1 MAGRK
6 PTPPTSDYDIEAA
19 FRLFCAGR
27 SVRDIAAE
35 IGCSK
40 TLVGKWRVENGWEA
54 RRAKWLDEEL
64 AAAAKGP
71 KPTNREERKAMLE
84 ARGDELLAMMQAPSS
99 YPTVNDGALALWR
112 LVNMF
117 GRIGAIDAEVTD
129 APDMPVEAPDGS
141 IVRKRKVSQ
150 AVN

>member
-1 MAGRK
+1 MATRK
-6 PTPPTSDYDIEAA
+6 PAKPQSEYDIEGA

-35 IGCSK
+35 LGCSK
-40 TLVGKWRVENGWEA
+40 TLVGKWRIEHGWEA
-54 RRAKWLDEEL
+54 KRATWLDEQL

-71 KPTNREERKAMLE
+71 RPANREERKALIE
-84 ARGDELLAMMQAPSS
+84 ARGDELLAMMQTPSS

-112 LVNMF
+112 ITKLF
-117 GRIGAIDAEVTD
+117 DSIGAIDADVTD

-141 IVRKRKVSQ
+141 IVRKRKVSA